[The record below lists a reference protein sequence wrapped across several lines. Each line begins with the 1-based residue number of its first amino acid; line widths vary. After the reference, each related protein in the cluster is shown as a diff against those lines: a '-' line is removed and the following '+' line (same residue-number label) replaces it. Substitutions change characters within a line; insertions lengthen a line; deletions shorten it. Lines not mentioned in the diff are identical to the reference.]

1 MNFDFYDK
9 YKDYSNIDLLKIV
22 RRPSEYQVA
31 AVDGATQIL
40 SEREIT
46 QSDIDQVDNYFDE
59 IDTETKRKT
68 DKINSYKEKAT
79 DFFQPVFEPT
89 SEVKPEKWLNILLLV
104 IGLKCLWTLYI
115 NVSDLVRFVKF
126 VIDCKSYGFDNST
139 ETVSYWTCFSTRFD
153 PLVFFQIVTLTYVPV
168 IFYLLFKRKRWGW
181 ILLFADTLFGLISL
195 ISQSYVFFKY
205 QLYHQGDTLSFFTQI
220 IIKGLF
226 VFFLWRN
233 NISDFFNVTMEVKR
247 KTAIVT
253 IIVTVLFILSIQLF
267 V

>member
-104 IGLKCLWTLYI
+104 IGLKCLWTLYQRQRLSKI
-115 NVSDLVRFVKF
+115 CKVR
-126 VIDCKSYGFDNST
+126 N
-139 ETVSYWTCFSTRFD
+139 
-153 PLVFFQIVTLTYVPV
+153 
-168 IFYLLFKRKRWGW
+168 
-181 ILLFADTLFGLISL
+181 
-195 ISQSYVFFKY
+195 
-205 QLYHQGDTLSFFTQI
+205 
-220 IIKGLF
+220 
-226 VFFLWRN
+226 
-233 NISDFFNVTMEVKR
+233 
-247 KTAIVT
+247 
-253 IIVTVLFILSIQLF
+253 
-267 V
+267 